1 MTASPKACLCHEF
14 CDAQQMTMLTRC
26 AACHTAFRI
35 TTEQLVSR
43 QGMVR
48 CGKCSAVF
56 NALDHL
62 LPHPA
67 AANASEQPGDADAP
81 TAADG
86 VAGSYDLFGAP
97 TPPGPDVVDASRA
110 SAELPTSSVLLD
122 PVEAAHA
129 FRWWNLAGA
138 VFAFLALC
146 AQGAWFYRDQL
157 AVLYPQTKPLLEAA
171 CAEIGCRIE
180 PPTDAQAISIES
192 SDLQADPANSGLLI
206 LSAVLRNR
214 AVFAQSLPLLEITL
228 TDALDMPLSRRVL
241 KAPDYAPG
249 NSSAGIGAGSELQ
262 LRIFVDPGQL
272 KANGYRLYAF
282 YP

>member
-1 MTASPKACLCHEF
+1 
-14 CDAQQMTMLTRC
+14 MTMLTRC

-35 TTEQLVSR
+35 TTDQLVSR

-48 CGKCSAVF
+48 CGQCASVF

-67 AANASEQPGDADAP
+67 AANASEQSGNTDAQS
-81 TAADG
+81 AADEDS
-86 VAGSYDLFGAP
+86 GSYDLFGAP
-97 TPPGPDVVDASRA
+97 TPPENEASDARPAPDDR
-110 SAELPTSSVLLD
+110 PPHSVLFQ
-122 PVEAAHA
+122 PVAAA
-129 FRWWNLAGA
+129 PGFAWWSLAGA
-138 VFAFLALC
+138 VLATSALA
-146 AQGAWFYRDQL
+146 AQGVWFYRDRL

-171 CAEIGCRIE
+171 CSELDCRIE
-180 PPTDAQAISIES
+180 PPVDAQAISIES
-192 SDLQADPANSGLLI
+192 SDLQADPANSGWLI

-214 AVFAQSLPLLEITL
+214 AAFAQSLPMLEITL

-241 KAPDYAPG
+241 KAPDYTPG
-249 NSSAGIGAGSELQ
+249 NSTAGIGAGSELQ
-262 LRIFVDPGQL
+262 LRIFIDPGQL

>member
-1 MTASPKACLCHEF
+1 
-14 CDAQQMTMLTRC
+14 MLTRC

-35 TTEQLVSR
+35 TTDQLVSR

-48 CGKCSAVF
+48 CGQCASVF

-67 AANASEQPGDADAP
+67 PANASEQSSNTDAQS
-81 TAADG
+81 AADEDS
-86 VAGSYDLFGAP
+86 GSYDLFGAP
-97 TPPGPDVVDASRA
+97 TPPENQASDARPAPDDR
-110 SAELPTSSVLLD
+110 PPHSVLLQ
-122 PVEAAHA
+122 PVAAA
-129 FRWWNLAGA
+129 PGFAWWSLAGA
-138 VFAFLALC
+138 VLATSALA
-146 AQGAWFYRDQL
+146 AQGVWFYRDRL

-171 CAEIGCRIE
+171 CSELDCRIE
-180 PPTDAQAISIES
+180 PPVDAQAISIES
-192 SDLQADPANSGLLI
+192 SDLQADPANSGWLI

-214 AVFAQSLPLLEITL
+214 AAFAQSLPMLEITL

-249 NSSAGIGAGSELQ
+249 NSTAGIGAGSELQ
-262 LRIFVDPGQL
+262 LRIFIDPGQL

>member
-1 MTASPKACLCHEF
+1 
-14 CDAQQMTMLTRC
+14 MTMLTRC

-48 CGKCSAVF
+48 CGKCGTVF

-67 AANASEQPGDADAP
+67 AADASEQPGDIDGPAGADA
-81 TAADG
+81 AA
-86 VAGSYDLFGAP
+86 VSYDLFGAP
-97 TPPGPDVVDASRA
+97 TPPGRDVVEARLA
-110 SAELPTSSVLLD
+110 SAGLPTSSVLLD
-122 PVEAAHA
+122 PVEAVHG
-129 FRWWNLAGA
+129 FRWWSLGGA
-138 VFAFLALC
+138 CLAFLALC

-157 AVLYPQTKPLLEAA
+157 AALYPQTKPYLEAA
-171 CAEIGCRIE
+171 CAELGCRIE
-180 PPTDAQAISIES
+180 PPMDAQAISIES
-192 SDLQADPANSGLLI
+192 SDLQADPANSGLLV

-214 AVFAQSLPLLEITL
+214 AAFAQSLPMLEITL
-228 TDALDMPLSRRVL
+228 TDALDMPMSRRVL
-241 KAPDYAPG
+241 RAPDYAPG
-249 NSSAGIGAGSELQ
+249 DSGAGIGGGSELQ
-262 LRIFVDPGQL
+262 VRIFVDPGQI

>member
-1 MTASPKACLCHEF
+1 
-14 CDAQQMTMLTRC
+14 MLTRC

-35 TTEQLVSR
+35 TTDQLVSR

-48 CGKCSAVF
+48 CGQCASVF

-67 AANASEQPGDADAP
+67 AANVSEQSGNTDAQ
-81 TAADG
+81 TAADEDS
-86 VAGSYDLFGAP
+86 GSYDLFGAP
-97 TPPGPDVVDASRA
+97 TPPGNEASDARPA
-110 SAELPTSSVLLD
+110 PADRPPHSVLLQ
-122 PVEAAHA
+122 PVAAA
-129 FRWWNLAGA
+129 PGFAWWSLAGA
-138 VFAFLALC
+138 VLATGALA
-146 AQGAWFYRDQL
+146 AQGVWFYRDRL

-171 CAEIGCRIE
+171 CAELDCRIE
-180 PPTDAQAISIES
+180 PPVDAQAISIES

-214 AVFAQSLPLLEITL
+214 AAFAQSLPMLEITL

-241 KAPDYAPG
+241 KAPDYIPG
-249 NSSAGIGAGSELQ
+249 NSTAGIGAGSELQ

>member
-1 MTASPKACLCHEF
+1 
-14 CDAQQMTMLTRC
+14 MTMLTRC

-35 TTEQLVSR
+35 TTDQLVSR

-48 CGKCSAVF
+48 CGKCGTVF

-62 LPHPA
+62 LPHPVA
-67 AANASEQPGDADAP
+67 ADTPEQLGNADAEAP
-81 TAADG
+81 SEA
-86 VAGSYDLFGAP
+86 VSGSYDLFGAP
-97 TPPGPDVVDASRA
+97 APVGNDASGALPA
-110 SAELPTSSVLLD
+110 SADHLPHSVLLQ
-122 PVEAAHA
+122 PVAAVPGLA
-129 FRWWNLAGA
+129 WWSLAGA
-138 VFAFLALC
+138 VLAAIALA
-146 AQGAWFYRDQL
+146 AQGAWFYRDQI

-171 CAEIGCRIE
+171 CAELGCRIDL
-180 PPTDAQAISIES
+180 PVDAQAISIES
-192 SDLQADPANSGLLI
+192 SDLQADPASSGLLI

-214 AVFAQSLPLLEITL
+214 AAFAQSLPMLEITL

-241 KAPDYAPG
+241 KAPDYTAG
-249 NSSAGIGAGSELQ
+249 NALAGIGAGSELQ

>member
-1 MTASPKACLCHEF
+1 
-14 CDAQQMTMLTRC
+14 MTMLTRC

-48 CGKCSAVF
+48 CGQCGSVF
-56 NALDHL
+56 NSLDHL

-67 AANASEQPGDADAP
+67 TADASELSGDTDP
-81 TAADG
+81 QSAADG
-86 VAGSYDLFGAP
+86 MSGSYDLFGAP
-97 TPPGPDVVDASRA
+97 TPPDQEVSDAGRA
-110 SAELPTSSVLLD
+110 SIDSAPPSALLQ
-122 PVEAAHA
+122 PVAAA
-129 FRWWNLAGA
+129 LGFAWWSLAGA
-138 VFAFLALC
+138 VLAISALA
-146 AQGAWFYRDQL
+146 AQGAWFYRDRL
-157 AVLYPQTKPLLEAA
+157 AVLYPQTKSLLEAA
-171 CAEIGCRIE
+171 CAELDCRIE
-180 PPTDAQAISIES
+180 PPTDAQSISIES

-214 AVFAQSLPLLEITL
+214 AAFAQSLPMLEITL

-241 KAPDYAPG
+241 KAPDYTPG
-249 NSSAGIGAGSELQ
+249 NSTTGIGAGSELQ

-272 KANGYRLYAF
+272 RANGYRLYAF

>member
-1 MTASPKACLCHEF
+1 
-14 CDAQQMTMLTRC
+14 MTMLTRC

-48 CGKCSAVF
+48 CGQCGTVF

-67 AANASEQPGDADAP
+67 ASNAPEQPGDADAP
-81 TAADG
+81 TAADS

-97 TPPGPDVVDASRA
+97 TPPDQVVADASRV
-110 SAELPTSSVLLD
+110 SADPPTSSVLLR
-122 PVEAAHA
+122 PLEAAHGFA
-129 FRWWNLAGA
+129 WLSLAGA
-138 VFAFLALC
+138 VFALLALA

-171 CAEIGCRIE
+171 CAELGCRIE
-180 PPTDAQAISIES
+180 PPVDAQAISIES

-214 AVFAQSLPLLEITL
+214 AAFAQSLPLLEITL

-249 NSSAGIGAGSELQ
+249 DSSAGIGAGRELQ
-262 LRIFVDPGQL
+262 LRIFVEPGQI